1 MPTVRRCGALWR
13 TLCDGFADLL
23 LPLVCVVCGD
33 LLEAGAREIVC
44 PRCWC
49 AIRPLPHPQCSRCGH
64 PRSALDLAER
74 SSVDAQS
81 QHEDEITCSWCG
93 LLPPYVRAARS
104 VCWATAGTGVDIV
117 YALKYGGW
125 AGVASL
131 AATAMARLPFP
142 DDVGEEAAAL
152 VPVPL
157 ASARFRER
165 GFNQSE
171 LLANAIGARW
181 KLPVWEDV
189 LNRER
194 STGTQ
199 TRLAPNARQAN
210 VAGAFAL
217 PFDARSKVAGRHLIL
232 VDDVITTGATMNACA
247 AALYAAGARLI
258 SYLTFGR
265 AATAADLL

>member
-1 MPTVRRCGALWR
+1 MQSHDSQEATCTWCA
-13 TLCDGFADLL
+13 L
-23 LPLVCVVCGD
+23 LP
-33 LLEAGAREIVC
+33 A
-44 PRCWC
+44 
-49 AIRPLPHPQCSRCGH
+49 
-64 PRSALDLAER
+64 
-74 SSVDAQS
+74 
-81 QHEDEITCSWCG
+81 
-93 LLPPYVRAARS
+93 YVRAARS

-131 AATAMARLPFP
+131 AASAMARLAFP
-142 DDVGEEAAAL
+142 EDVREEAAAL

-171 LLANAIGARW
+171 LLAAAISAKWGI
-181 KLPVWEDV
+181 PVWEDA
-189 LNRER
+189 LKRER
-194 STGTQ
+194 STATQ
-199 TRLAPNARQAN
+199 TRLAPTARQAN
-210 VAGAFAL
+210 VVGAFAV
-217 PFDARSKVAGRHLIL
+217 PFAAHTKVAGTHIIL

-247 AALYAAGARLI
+247 AALYEAGARLI